1 MQTGLI
7 ENWTGNPL
15 DIGPMYPFVGME
27 MALFVVCAALV
38 IVYTVWQL
46 KFEARTYD
54 EEAAALAARS
64 DLRDAIVAGAP
75 LCYEHDDARLLGD
88 ATAGDPD

>member
-27 MALFVVCAALV
+27 MALFVVCAALA

-46 KFEARTYD
+46 KFESRTYD
-54 EEAAALAARS
+54 EEAAALAAPS
-64 DLRDAIVAGAP
+64 DLQDAIVAGAP
-75 LCYEHDDARLLGD
+75 PCYEHDEARVLDDEG
-88 ATAGDPD
+88 